1 MQAKEI
7 VIDAAEVVLCSA
19 CCCWSLPN
27 TTFFFTTAISVVL
40 WENSML
46 LLHPF
51 PLGVRN
57 GDFQTHLQLTPHVL
71 VFVYW
76 SFLTNFEGNSLE
88 GVLWWLCPW
97 GLFGWFLQRGLGWI
111 PTCKALAC
119 LVGALENLSA
129 PGRSIQPQSSKIG
142 RLETLPGPGSFL
154 RVRSKQTLRL
164 RYLWFWWKQDLNRPW
179 YGLVML

>member
-19 CCCWSLPN
+19 CCCCTLPN
-27 TTFFFTTAISVVL
+27 NVIPPFFTTAISVVL

-88 GVLWWLCPW
+88 GVLWWLCLCPW

-111 PTCKALAC
+111 PTCKAF
-119 LVGALENLSA
+119 N
-129 PGRSIQPQSSKIG
+129 PQYSPPPNWTRPHNCK
-142 RLETLPGPGSFL
+142 TLTTCSHSRF
-154 RVRSKQTLRL
+154 VVAISYCQ
-164 RYLWFWWKQDLNRPW
+164 
-179 YGLVML
+179 